1 MTAAKTMRAAVLDT
15 HGVAFRVAFPVRAE
29 RMAPAYS
36 HELGRAISRRRCQ
49 R

>member
-1 MTAAKTMRAAVLDT
+1 MTAAETMQAAVLDT

-29 RMAPAYS
+29 RMALAYS
-36 HELGRAISRRRCQ
+36 RELGRAISCRRCQ

>member
-1 MTAAKTMRAAVLDT
+1 MTAAKAMQAAVLDI

-29 RMAPAYS
+29 RVALAYS
-36 HELGRAISRRRCQ
+36 RELGRAISRRGCQ